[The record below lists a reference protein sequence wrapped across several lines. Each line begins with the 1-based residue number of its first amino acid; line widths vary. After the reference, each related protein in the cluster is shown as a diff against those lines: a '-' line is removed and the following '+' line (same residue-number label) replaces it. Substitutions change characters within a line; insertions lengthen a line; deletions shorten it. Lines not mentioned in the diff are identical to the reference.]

1 MPTAFEF
8 AHAVNFNGSI
18 RTAWEFEHAADV
30 NAPVKMAWEFW
41 TNVEN
46 WKFDPSV
53 EWVRLDGDFRAGAVG
68 ETKQHDQPPTPLR
81 IIEVR
86 EAERCVI
93 ELDLL
98 YLTFRLEMNF
108 EPVSEDTSRL
118 RQRVTLDAPEDSPFA
133 AGLRPE
139 AGDEARAGMKKL
151 AEAVEQ
157 YAAASG
163 RTVCPHA
170 ARPV

>member
-1 MPTAFEF
+1 MPASFEF
-8 AHAVNFNGSI
+8 VREVTSNGPV
-18 RTAWEFEHAADV
+18 RTAWEFEHAVVV
-30 NAPVKMAWEFW
+30 NAPAAAAWEFW

-53 EWVRLDGDFRAGAVG
+53 EWVRLDGDFRAGAAG
-68 ETKQHDQPPTPLR
+68 EAKQHGRPPLPLR
-81 IIEVR
+81 VAEAR

-108 EPVSEDTSRL
+108 EPVSGDASRL
-118 RQRVTLDAPEDSPFA
+118 RQRLTLDAPEDSPYA

-139 AGDEARAGMKKL
+139 SGDEARAGLERL
-151 AEAVEQ
+151 AQAIEK
-157 YAAASG
+157 YAARRG
-163 RTVCPHA
+163 
-170 ARPV
+170 